1 MRRARMGAGVVAALV
16 LLTPLLVAGVAGAA
30 DADYVGTYKGWGQG
44 TGKGGGKAKSRVTIW
59 VQDRGDTVR
68 FTIRVD
74 RIGFTFDYSGV
85 GQWQGDDTVVVP
97 VNIRKMG
104 IRARGT
110 ITLERDGE
118 NWILSASGKGKVLT
132 YEGTGEILA
141 MRVATGVQV
150 PGLADQITGGLEA
163 MFGGPPAAEE
173 VPPEATKGDKLVPP
187 EPPAQVEQVEPASAL
202 SAAEAAPPIP
212 EYDRWVVAMV
222 LIIVILAVTGL
233 YVFI

>member
-1 MRRARMGAGVVAALV
+1 MRRARIGAGVVAALV
-16 LLTPLLVAGVAGAA
+16 LLTPLLMTGVAGAA
-30 DADYVGTYKGWGQG
+30 DDGYVGTYKGWGQG
-44 TGKGGGKAKSRVTIW
+44 TGKGGGKATSRVTVW

-97 VNIRKMG
+97 VG
-104 IRARGT
+104 IDQRFITAQGT

-118 NWILSASGKGKVLT
+118 AWILSASGKGKVVT

-141 MRVATGVQV
+141 VRVATGVKV
-150 PGLADQITGGLEA
+150 PGLVEEFTGLFDA
-163 MFGGPPAAEE
+163 LSGGPPAAEE
-173 VPPEATKGDKLVPP
+173 APPEATKGDKLEPP
-187 EPPAQVEQVEPASAL
+187 EPPEQVEQVEPASAL

-222 LIIVILAVTGL
+222 FIIVILAVTGL

>member
-16 LLTPLLVAGVAGAA
+16 LLTPLLLSGVAGAA
-30 DADYVGTYKGWGQG
+30 DGSYAGTYKGWGQG
-44 TGKGGGKAKSRVTIW
+44 TGKGGGKASSRVTVW

-74 RIGFTFDYSGV
+74 RIGITFDYDGV

-97 VNIRKMG
+97 VNIDKMG
-104 IRARGT
+104 IRAKGT

-118 NWILSASGKGKVLT
+118 DWILSASGRGKVVT

-141 MRVATGVQV
+141 VRVATGVKV
-150 PGLADQITGGLEA
+150 PGVVDEITGLFDA
-163 MFGGPPAAEE
+163 LSGGPPAAEE
-173 VPPEATKGDKLVPP
+173 APPEATKGDKLEPP
-187 EPPAQVEQVEPASAL
+187 DPPAQVEQVEPASAL

-212 EYDRWVVAMV
+212 EDDRWVVAMV
-222 LIIVILAVTGL
+222 FIIVILAVTGL
-233 YVFI
+233 YIFI

>member
-1 MRRARMGAGVVAALV
+1 MRRARIGAGVVAALF
-16 LLTPLLVAGVAGAA
+16 LLTPLLLSGVAGAA
-30 DADYVGTYKGWGQG
+30 DGSHAGTYKGWAQG
-44 TGKGGGKAKSRVTIW
+44 TGKGGGKATSRVTIW

-74 RIGFTFDYSGV
+74 RIGLTFDYDGV

-97 VNIRKMG
+97 VNIKKMG
-104 IRARGT
+104 IRATGT

-141 MRVATGVQV
+141 VRVATGVKV
-150 PGLADQITGGLEA
+150 PGAVEQFTGLFDA
-163 MFGGPPAAEE
+163 LSGPPAAEE
-173 VPPEATKGDKLVPP
+173 APPEATKGDELEPP

-212 EYDRWVVAMV
+212 EDDRWVVAMV
-222 LIIVILAVTGL
+222 FIIVILAVTGL
-233 YVFI
+233 YIFI

>member
-1 MRRARMGAGVVAALV
+1 MRRARIGAGVAAALI
-16 LLTPLLVAGVAGAA
+16 LLAPLLLSGVAGAA
-30 DADYVGTYKGWGQG
+30 DSSYVGTYKGWGQG
-44 TGKGGGKAKSRVTIW
+44 TGKGGGEATSRVTIW
-59 VQDRGDTVR
+59 VQDRGERVR

-74 RIGFTFDYSGV
+74 RIGLTFDYEGA

-97 VNIRKMG
+97 VNIRKTG

-118 NWILSASGKGKVLT
+118 AWILSASGKGKVVT

-141 MRVATGVQV
+141 VRVATGVKV
-150 PGLADQITGGLEA
+150 PGVVEELTGLFDA
-163 MFGGPPAAEE
+163 LSGGPPAAEE
-173 VPPEATKGDKLVPP
+173 APPQATKGDKLQPP

-233 YVFI
+233 YIFI